1 MAAQSRAAA
10 AATAPRLSGGA
21 AAGALGGRTGRG
33 AISRRALEEAAV
45 IVQSRWRRVPGL
57 LLLGLL
63 LLAVGTL
70 GVYQVLQ
77 TSRIAETG
85 YELLALER
93 ERARLAAEVRLLEGQ
108 VAELSRGDDLARRA
122 ATELGMV
129 GTTTLLT
136 VAVDVPAPPTL
147 RLPERYVRPLEEPPE
162 SPASLWR
169 TLLDR
174 LPGGGM

>member
-1 MAAQSRAAA
+1 MSAHPRAAA
-10 AATAPRLSGGA
+10 LGAGPRLPGRSGGRERA
-21 AAGALGGRTGRG
+21 AP
-33 AISRRALEEAAV
+33 RRALEEAAV

-63 LLAVGTL
+63 LLAVGAL

-77 TSRIAETG
+77 SSRIAETG

-108 VAELSRGDDLARRA
+108 VAELSRGDDLLERA
-122 ATELGMV
+122 TTGLGMV
-129 GTTTLLT
+129 EATTMLT
-136 VAVDVPAPPTL
+136 VAVDVAAPATI
-147 RLPERYVRPLEEPPE
+147 RLPERYVPFFEEPPE
-162 SPASLWR
+162 APASLWR
-169 TLLDR
+169 ALLDR